1 MNCHSIASRL
11 LLVATVLFTNLSAF
25 SQNELPDLKVSGK
38 HLVDPE
44 GNKVVLHGVMDTPNR
59 YFNGWRWQGWKPAYN
74 DEDVQPCLDYFEK
87 LFTAITDHEQG
98 AYCTVFRL
106 HLDPCWTNDPNL
118 PLVGDGGENNISQF
132 SKSRLIRYWN
142 KLYSEIVK
150 KALAHGLYVILRPPG
165 VCPHDI
171 KVGDAYQTYLQ
182 TVWATVS
189 AANYLKDNAG
199 KVSIELA
206 NEPVDVYDSNGQ
218 KNSSVALRDFFQPIV
233 DAIRANGFNGI
244 LWVPGS
250 GWQSWYNNYAQYPIT
265 DPADNFGYAVH
276 CYPGW
281 YGASDKSYNHQ
292 SFINQFHAQVPVVDT
307 NPIMVTEIDWSPE
320 NPDGEGKYN
329 EWGEWVLPNYGTWG
343 TASTSKWGNAW
354 KAVHDH
360 YGNIGMTLTSTD
372 DLVDIDEYLKSGTV
386 RPNFTAAKDKGLYEE
401 CCAYTCFEWYKEWY
415 EAQQTTA
422 IEGIDAD
429 NVDVISRKY
438 YNLQGMEISGPTRAP
453 YIYKEVKRNGKTTKI
468 KVCNMK

>member
-118 PLVGDGGENNISQF
+118 PLVGDGGEHNISQF

-171 KVGDAYQTYLQ
+171 KVGDAYQEYLK
-182 TVWATVS
+182 TVWGTVS
-189 AANYLKDNAG
+189 AANFLKDNAG

-218 KNSSVALRDFFQPIV
+218 KNSSVALRDFFQPVV
-233 DAIRANGFNGI
+233 DVIRAKGFNGI

-281 YGASDKSYNHQ
+281 YNSGSGGNDNTNKETMRQ
-292 SFINQFHAQVPVVDT
+292 QFHTQVPVVDT
-307 NPIMVTEIDWSPE
+307 NPIVVTEIDWSPLK
-320 NPDGEGKYN
+320 PGEGHYDEHGN
-329 EWGEWVLPNYGTWG
+329 WVEPNYGTWG
-343 TASTSKWGNAW
+343 TATTSGFGNAF
-354 KAVHDH
+354 KYIHDY
-360 YGNIGMTLTSTD
+360 YGNVSMTLQGSG
-372 DLVDIDEYLKSGTV
+372 LYFDIDKYLESGV
-386 RPNFTAAKDKGLYEE
+386 VQPAFQGVEE
-401 CCAYTCFEWYKEWY
+401 ACGEACFAWYKDWY
-415 EAQQTTA
+415 EAQNTSA
-422 IEGIDAD
+422 IEDIDAD
-429 NVDVISRKY
+429 NDDVISRKY
-438 YNLQGMEISGPTRAP
+438 YNLQGMEISCPTRAP
-453 YIYKEVKRNGKTTKI
+453 YIYKEVRRSGKATKI